1 MLSPNTI
8 LRERYRIIHQLGH
21 GGMGAVYQAMDENLS
36 CVVAVKETFA
46 TTDEQ
51 RRAFRREAELLANL
65 SHPSLP
71 RVMDH
76 FTHGDGQF
84 LVMQFVPGHDLAEL
98 LELRE
103 QPFAVAKVIEWA
115 DQLLDALE
123 ELHSS
128 HPPIVHRDI
137 KPANLKVTPK
147 GKVLLL
153 DFGLAKGVAG
163 QMSTADVDSHEKSI
177 YGYTPNYAPLEQIR
191 GRGTDP
197 RSDLYSLAATLWTLL
212 TGQVPPDALSRV
224 AEKEEGN
231 PDPLRSPREINSQ
244 IPVALSNLLQRA
256 MALNRNQRPATATE
270 FRDDLQNVR
279 QAEVENATMPLDRPN
294 ALKSTSLPPA
304 PPLDLTLRA
313 SESSSRSSAPKPP
326 VPTMRVNSPPAVP
339 TRESGAALST
349 AASLPGDYGPQRK
362 AGFSFHFRWGRIAL
376 IVAGLLVMATSVIVW
391 RTAMEKSSGLIATAP
406 NQRNNQANMTSASST
421 NEPVGMIYV
430 PGGRFMMGRDDGDD
444 YERPA
449 HQVTVK
455 PFFVDLNEVT
465 RQQYLEFVRKTGRAA
480 PSNWANK
487 VFPPGTGQQPVTDVT
502 WDDANAYAKWAGKR
516 LPTEEEWEF
525 AARGTDGRRYPW
537 GNDWQPGNANA
548 NDASKALAD
557 VGSFK
562 GASPYGVMDMV
573 GNAWEWTATKL
584 VAYPGGQ
591 LSKPMTGDL
600 RVIRGGSY
608 TESKDEATTTYRR
621 GYPARGNYDYA
632 NTGFRCVRDV
642 TGASQ

>member
-8 LRERYRIIHQLGH
+8 LRDRYRIIHQLGH

-46 TTDEQ
+46 ITDEQ

-65 SHPSLP
+65 THPTLP
-71 RVMDH
+71 RVTDH
-76 FTHGDGQF
+76 FTHGEGQF
-84 LVMQFVPGHDLAEL
+84 LVMQFIAGHDLAEL

-128 HPPIVHRDI
+128 NPAIVHRDI

-147 GKVLLL
+147 GKILLL
-153 DFGLAKGVAG
+153 DFGLAKGTAG
-163 QMSTADVDSHEKSI
+163 QMSTADVDSRGKSI
-177 YGYTPNYAPLEQIR
+177 YGYTPNYAPLEQMR
-191 GRGTDP
+191 GGGTDP
-197 RSDLYSLAATLWTLL
+197 RSDLYSLAATMWTLL
-212 TGQVPPDALSRV
+212 TGQIPPDALSRV
-224 AEKEEGN
+224 AEKEDGN
-231 PDPLRSPREINSQ
+231 PDPLRAAHELNPQ
-244 IPVALSNLLQRA
+244 VPTHLSDLLGRA
-256 MALNRNQRPATATE
+256 MSLNRNQRPATAAE
-270 FRDDLQNVR
+270 MRNALRDMR
-279 QAEVENATMPLDRPN
+279 QAEFEHATLPLKRPN
-294 ALKSTSLPPA
+294 ALESTSLPP
-304 PPLDLTLRA
+304 T
-313 SESSSRSSAPKPP
+313 PP
-326 VPTMRVNSPPAVP
+326 VERTIKAPEPASQSSPSNAQVLTMRVDSPPAVP
-339 TRESGAALST
+339 SWQGGAAAST
-349 AASLPGDYGPQRK
+349 ANSFGGESEAPRK
-362 AGFSFHFRWGRIAL
+362 GWKPAAFF
-376 IVAGLLVMATSVIVW
+376 VAGVLVLGIAIGLMVWRPWAKGQQADGAKKTNQQAGGAATSDPN
-391 RTAMEKSSGLIATAP
+391 AP
-406 NQRNNQANMTSASST
+406 A
-421 NEPVGMIYV
+421 GMAYV
-430 PGGRFMMGRDDGDD
+430 PGGELMTGRDDGDE

-449 HQVTVK
+449 HKVTVK
-455 PFFVDLNEVT
+455 PYFVDINEVT
-465 RQQYLEFVRKTGRAA
+465 RQRYQDFVNKTGHTA
-480 PSNWANK
+480 PANWK
-487 VFPPGTGQQPVTDVT
+487 SKTFPAGTGQQPVTDVT

-537 GNDWQPGNANA
+537 GNDWQTGKANA
-548 NDASKALAD
+548 DNASKSLVE
-557 VGSFK
+557 VGSYQ

-591 LSKPMTGDL
+591 LSKPMTGDV

-632 NTGFRCVRDV
+632 NTGFRCAKDLPS
-642 TGASQ
+642 ASQ